1 MTTSQAGKEVSVARD
16 AVRSVDGAGRPRIT
30 FTMFRS
36 SDDPALQS
44 WLRFRAPLSGGASA
58 DDALRRG
65 DTGRMGEAEAAKGQ
79 RGGSGAPG
87 FWRLLASN
95 NRELG
100 RSFLLYRS
108 FDHARSHVQ
117 LVQSGAL
124 EVVYV
129 TGPHS
134 GARGWV
140 VTHEGAPVITC
151 SRWYDSV
158 SARASAASGALAALP
173 LAHVADVPD
182 RSGPS
187 GRFLRRVPMEQ
198 DAAIW

>member
-1 MTTSQAGKEVSVARD
+1 MARD
-16 AVRSVDGAGRPRIT
+16 AERSGDGAGRPRIT

-36 SDDPALQS
+36 SDDPALRS
-44 WLRFRAPLSGGASA
+44 WLRFRAPLSGGAGM
-58 DDALRRG
+58 DDGLGRRS
-65 DTGRMGEAEAAKGQ
+65 DPTRVGEADAMRATNRQGV
-79 RGGSGAPG
+79 GTPG

-117 LVQSGAL
+117 LLQEGADGL
-124 EVVYV
+124 DVVYV

-140 VTHEGAPVITC
+140 VTHEGASILTC
-151 SRWYDSV
+151 SRWYESV
-158 SARASAASGALAALP
+158 SARASAAAGALAALP
-173 LAHVADVPD
+173 NAHVAEVPD

-187 GRFLRRVPMEQ
+187 GRFLRRVAPAEQ
-198 DAAIW
+198 GAAIW